1 MSDENLS
8 LEQII
13 DNKIDSAIRKD
24 AFVALCRGIGA
35 SKDLIDRL
43 ESIGIGT
50 DVITGTDVFKISPI
64 RQSIM
69 ETALIL
75 LGIDDEEVFAQNPG
89 QYEQLLYNFY
99 EDIKCINNTECDDLA
114 RQIWTAY
121 AVV

>member
-1 MSDENLS
+1 MSNENLS

-13 DNKIDSAIRKD
+13 DNKIDSAIRRD
-24 AFVALCRGIGA
+24 AFVALCRGIG
-35 SKDLIDRL
+35 STKDLSERL

-69 ETALIL
+69 ETAMIL
-75 LGIDDEEVFAQNPG
+75 LGIDDETAFTAYPE
-89 QYEQLLYNFY
+89 QYEQLLHNFY
-99 EDIKCINNTECDDLA
+99 EDIKCINNAECDDLA
-114 RQIWTAY
+114 HRIWTAY